1 MKTRK
6 RRKARITA
14 TTATVTAVVKSN
26 LNVLRKVATIVKSN
40 KKFLIDSLNKG
51 CLIYRCVKYST
62 RLKKICLSKLA
73 SPPVQYATI
82 PNRMSPAGVSMFYG
96 SMDKQTPLDEAQNGS
111 GNKYA
116 YLGEFEFVKEIRVLN
131 LVDIPRRPTIFDKS
145 DYWGI
150 RFLHEFTKEVSKPI
164 SNRNTMEYVPTQV
177 MTEFFRYNIKPSING
192 IVYMSSKNRTKCC
205 VLFLDNAQCTD
216 YMALKSHSLT
226 I

>member
-1 MKTRK
+1 M
-6 RRKARITA
+6 
-14 TTATVTAVVKSN
+14 
-26 LNVLRKVATIVKSN
+26 
-40 KKFLIDSLNKG
+40 
-51 CLIYRCVKYST
+51 
-62 RLKKICLSKLA
+62 
-73 SPPVQYATI
+73 
-82 PNRMSPAGVSMFYG
+82 
-96 SMDKQTPLDEAQNGS
+96 
-111 GNKYA
+111 
-116 YLGEFEFVKEIRVLN
+116 
-131 LVDIPRRPTIFDKS
+131 DIPRRPTIFDKS